1 MYECEI
7 KGKLDKK
14 LQKMAKRERISYRAI
29 VKKIEQI
36 VEDPYLG
43 KPLHGLLKGK
53 RRIQMG
59 HFVLIYEVDEK
70 GHKVAFLDFAHHD
83 DAYK

>member
-1 MYECEI
+1 MYEYEI

-14 LQKMAKRERISYRAI
+14 LRKMAKRERILYRAT

-36 VEDPYLG
+36 AENPYLG
-43 KPLHGLLKGK
+43 KPLRGLLTGK
-53 RRIQMG
+53 RRIHIG

-83 DAYK
+83 EAYK

>member
-1 MYECEI
+1 MYEYEI

-36 VEDPYLG
+36 VENPHLG
-43 KPLHGLLKGK
+43 KPLHGLLNGK
-53 RRIQMG
+53 RRIHSG

-70 GHKVAFLDFAHHD
+70 EHKVVFLDFAHHD
-83 DAYK
+83 EAYK